1 MDTTNILFIVGGA
14 FDGLEEIIKSRLGE
28 KTIGF
33 GTNNSDVVEFN
44 DHDSLM
50 RQVIPEDLMK
60 FGIIPEFIGRIPVIT
75 TLNQLTQQDLV
86 AILTQP
92 KNALVKQYQQLF
104 ALNKVKLEFNK
115 NALEAMADLAIKRNT
130 GARGLR
136 SIIES
141 TLMETMYEVPSRD
154 DIRKVVVTKK
164 AVEGQQQPLFYSADG
179 SKVA

>member
-1 MDTTNILFIVGGA
+1 M
-14 FDGLEEIIKSRLGE
+14 
-28 KTIGF
+28 
-33 GTNNSDVVEFN
+33 
-44 DHDSLM
+44 
-50 RQVIPEDLMK
+50 
-60 FGIIPEFIGRIPVIT
+60 
-75 TLNQLTQQDLV
+75 
-86 AILTQP
+86 
-92 KNALVKQYQQLF
+92 KQYQQLF

>member
-1 MDTTNILFIVGGA
+1 
-14 FDGLEEIIKSRLGE
+14 GLSEIIKARLCE

-33 GTNNSDVVEFN
+33 GIDNTQAIEIN
-44 DHDSLM
+44 DHDALM
-50 RQVIPEDLMK
+50 QQVIPEDLMK

-104 ALNKVKLEFNK
+104 ELNKVKLEFNK

-136 SIIES
+136 SIIEA
-141 TLMETMYEVPSRD
+141 TLMDTMYEVPSRD
-154 DIRKVVVTKK
+154 DIKRVVVTRK
-164 AVEGQQQPLFYSADG
+164 AVEGQQRPQLYSEDG
-179 SKVA
+179 KVA